1 MTTVDQRGIRLKE
14 ERMTTLKG
22 GSSELLPHSG
32 PHGGEVAIT
41 AVELARMAS
50 VTAADIH
57 YWGKS
62 NYLSKRTGSSPF
74 PLSQLPKAQ
83 LMGIFAKQL
92 HMDAG
97 NASKLAEQLLPVYAR
112 RPDVVAALKTL
123 AEVVESRI
131 DGLARLLVETD
142 LVPQLS
148 KILESKHQEEEA
160 P

>member
-1 MTTVDQRGIRLKE
+1 MTTSKV
-14 ERMTTLKG
+14 
-22 GSSELLPHSG
+22 GSSGSVS
-32 PHGGEVAIT
+32 HGSPYGNDAAVN
-41 AVELARMAS
+41 AVELARMAG

-62 NYLSKRTGSSPF
+62 EYLAKRTGSSPF

>member
-1 MTTVDQRGIRLKE
+1 
-14 ERMTTLKG
+14 
-22 GSSELLPHSG
+22 
-32 PHGGEVAIT
+32 
-41 AVELARMAS
+41 
-50 VTAADIH
+50 
-57 YWGKS
+57 
-62 NYLSKRTGSSPF
+62 
-74 PLSQLPKAQ
+74 
-83 LMGIFAKQL
+83 MGIFAKQL

>member
-1 MTTVDQRGIRLKE
+1 
-14 ERMTTLKG
+14 
-22 GSSELLPHSG
+22 
-32 PHGGEVAIT
+32 
-41 AVELARMAS
+41 MAG

-62 NYLSKRTGSSPF
+62 KYLAKRATSSSPF

-92 HMDAG
+92 HMDAA
-97 NASKLAEQLLPVYAR
+97 NASKLAEQLLPVYDT
-112 RPDVVAALKTL
+112 RPDVVGALRTL
-123 AEVVESRI
+123 AQLVESRI

-142 LVPQLS
+142 LVPQLA
-148 KILESKHQEEEA
+148 KLLESNDQEEKG

>member
-1 MTTVDQRGIRLKE
+1 
-14 ERMTTLKG
+14 MTTLKG

-62 NYLSKRTGSSPF
+62 KYLAKRDGGSSPF

-97 NASKLAEQLLPVYAR
+97 NASKLAEQLLPVYAG

-142 LVPQLS
+142 LVPQLAELL
-148 KILESKHQEEEA
+148 KSKHQEEEA

>member
-1 MTTVDQRGIRLKE
+1 
-14 ERMTTLKG
+14 
-22 GSSELLPHSG
+22 
-32 PHGGEVAIT
+32 
-41 AVELARMAS
+41 MAG

-62 NYLSKRTGSSPF
+62 EYLAKRTGSSPF

-97 NASKLAEQLLPVYAR
+97 NASKLAEQLLPVYAS
-112 RPDVVAALKTL
+112 RPDVVAALRAL
-123 AEVVESRI
+123 AELVESRI

-142 LVPQLS
+142 LVPQLAG
-148 KILESKHQEEEA
+148 LLNVEPQGEEV